1 MSMITATYAPEDVAL
16 GITIVIQAESMED
29 MEMAERFTQQAK
41 ECVGPGSTIVR
52 LSGNRIPL

>member
-29 MEMAERFTQQAK
+29 TEMVEHFMQQVK
-41 ECVGPGSTIVR
+41 ECVEPESTIVR